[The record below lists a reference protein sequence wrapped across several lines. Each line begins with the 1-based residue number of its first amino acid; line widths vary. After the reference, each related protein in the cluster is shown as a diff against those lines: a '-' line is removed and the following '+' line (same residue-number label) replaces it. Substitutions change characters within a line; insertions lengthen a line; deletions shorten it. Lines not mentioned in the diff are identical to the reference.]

1 MGIIGRDPSVSNK
14 SNQLHVDVFPVLSFV
29 GIIFFGT
36 YQFEVYSVNSCKMV
50 GNFGRIS
57 AGCFSHS
64 TGASVCSGYMLTR
77 FGSFICLFV
86 LFVFEVYSVNFWKMV
101 GNFGRIW
108 NSSRLFLTLN
118 RCICV

>member
-1 MGIIGRDPSVSNK
+1 VGIIGRDPSVSNK

-64 TGASVCSGYMLTR
+64 TGASVCSGLHVDMFR
-77 FGSFICLFV
+77 FFCLY
-86 LFVFEVYSVNFWKMV
+86 VYIF
-101 GNFGRIW
+101 
-108 NSSRLFLTLN
+108 
-118 RCICV
+118 